1 MIGIFFQVQ
10 QSNFY
15 ANGQL
20 KPLGELQIKK
30 ENDPSLNLLARV
42 KDFEDKKDE
51 NIFNTT
57 LDLSQEDIQQ
67 TLSANMPLHR
77 NEESIVNDTIS
88 FIENCSSS
96 VQEEDDTFVN
106 LDAFDMLIELPE
118 LESARSNIISKNGH
132 DQSALNITEFCPDWS
147 FVEGGVKILITGPWL
162 MESTYT
168 AYFDNISVPAT
179 VVQNG
184 VLKLFAPKHEPGV
197 CKVCISDGFSFSNMV
212 DFEYKLQPNFEYGHI
227 EILYKFSLQ
236 NRLEAIN
243 NELCPVKTEATDKCD
258 NSNLFD
264 DPDFE
269 NYLIQYCNR
278 IVAKQWNLS
287 RKDSLPT
294 KKLNGM
300 NLLHLASY
308 LGYTNLVSLLL
319 KWSVENHNSLLK
331 SEIDAKAQNKDGNTP
346 LALAGSNGFLNT
358 ALVLY
363 KWDYATLRIKNF
375 ANKTVM
381 DLCMDNK

>member
-1 MIGIFFQVQ
+1 M
-10 QSNFY
+10 S
-15 ANGQL
+15 
-20 KPLGELQIKK
+20 IKK
-30 ENDPSLNLLARV
+30 ENDPSLNLLTRD
-42 KDFEDKKDE
+42 KDFDDKKDE

-67 TLSANMPLHR
+67 TLSANMPIHR

-88 FIENCSSS
+88 FIENCSAS

-118 LESARSNIISKNGH
+118 LESGRNNMLSKNGH
-132 DQSALNITEFCPDWS
+132 DHSQLNITEFCPDWS
-147 FVEGGVKILITGPWL
+147 FVEGGVKILITGPWML
-162 MESTYT
+162 ESTYT

-243 NELCPVKTEATDKCD
+243 NELCPVKTESNEKCE
-258 NSNLFD
+258 NTNLFD

-269 NYLIQYCNR
+269 NYLIQYCNKT
-278 IVAKQWNLS
+278 ASKQWNVS
-287 RKDSLPT
+287 KNDFLPV

-300 NLLHLASY
+300 TVLHLASF
-308 LGYTNLVSLLL
+308 LGYTNLVSTLL
-319 KWSVENHNSLLK
+319 KWSAENHNSLLK
-331 SEIDAKAQNKDGNTP
+331 CEIDAKSQNRDGNTP
-346 LALAGSNGFLNT
+346 LMLAGFNGFLNTGNGEERNDDLNKYLNFFLYT

-363 KWDYATLRIKNF
+363 KWDNATLKIKNF
-375 ANKTVM
+375 NNKTLI
-381 DLCMDNK
+381 DLCFQQK

>member
-1 MIGIFFQVQ
+1 MT
-10 QSNFY
+10 
-15 ANGQL
+15 
-20 KPLGELQIKK
+20 IKK
-30 ENDPSLNLLARV
+30 ENDPSLNLLARD

-77 NEESIVNDTIS
+77 NEESIVNDTIN

-118 LESARSNIISKNGH
+118 LESARNNIISKNGH
-132 DQSALNITEFCPDWS
+132 EQSHLNITEFCPDWS
-147 FVEGGVKILITGPWL
+147 FVEGGVKILITGPWIV
-162 MESTYT
+162 ETSYT

-243 NELCPVKTEATDKCD
+243 NELCTVKTESSDKSE

-269 NYLIQYCNR
+269 NYLIQYCNK

-287 RKDSLPT
+287 RKDSLT
-294 KKLNGM
+294 VKKLNGM
-300 NLLHLASY
+300 SVLHLAAF
-308 LGYTNLVSLLL
+308 LGYTNLVGLLL
-319 KWSVENHNSLLK
+319 KWSLDNHNSLLK
-331 SEIDAKAQNKDGNTP
+331 AEIDAKSQNKDGNTP
-346 LALAGSNGFLNT
+346 LMLAGMNGFLNT
-358 ALVLY
+358 ALLLY
-363 KWDYATLRIKNF
+363 KWDHATLRMKNF
-375 ANKTVM
+375 RHKTVV
-381 DLCMDNK
+381 DLCMEKK

>member
-1 MIGIFFQVQ
+1 MFNSFRFQVQ
-10 QSNFY
+10 QSAFFS
-15 ANGQL
+15 NGHH
-20 KPLGELQIKK
+20 KPLGEMTIKK
-30 ENDPSLNLLARV
+30 ESEASLSL

-51 NIFNTT
+51 SIFNTT

-67 TLSANMPLHR
+67 TLSANMPVHR

-118 LESARSNIISKNGH
+118 LESGRSNIISKNGH
-132 DQSALNITEFCPDWS
+132 DHSQLNITEFCPDWS

-162 MESTYT
+162 MESSYT

-197 CKVCISDGFSFSNMV
+197 CKVCVSDGFSFSNLV

-243 NELCPVKTEATDKCD
+243 NELCPVKTEMSDKSD
-258 NSNLFD
+258 SSNLFD

-278 IVAKQWNLS
+278 AASKPMNVS
-287 RKDSLPT
+287 RNNRFLPA

-300 NLLHLASY
+300 SVLHLASY
-308 LGYTNLVSLLL
+308 LGYTNLVTLLL
-319 KWSVENHNSLLK
+319 KWSTENHNSTLR
-331 SEIDAKAQNKDGNTP
+331 SEIDVKSQNKDGNTP
-346 LALAGSNGFLNT
+346 LILAGLNGHLST
-358 ALVLY
+358 GE
-363 KWDYATLRIKNF
+363 
-375 ANKTVM
+375 
-381 DLCMDNK
+381 

>member
-1 MIGIFFQVQ
+1 M
-10 QSNFY
+10 
-15 ANGQL
+15 
-20 KPLGELQIKK
+20 
-30 ENDPSLNLLARV
+30 SLLRD
-42 KDFEDKKDE
+42 KDFDKKDD

-67 TLSANMPLHR
+67 TLSANMPVHR

-118 LESARSNIISKNGH
+118 LESGRGHVIAKNGNDH
-132 DQSALNITEFCPDWS
+132 SLLNITEFCPDWS

-162 MESTYT
+162 VDSSYS

-179 VVQNG
+179 VVQSG

-243 NELCPVKTEATDKCD
+243 NELCPVKTESNEKCE
-258 NSNLFD
+258 NANLFD

-269 NYLIQYCNR
+269 NYLIQYCNQM
-278 IVAKQWNLS
+278 ASKQWNVS
-287 RKDSLPT
+287 KNGFLPV

-300 NLLHLASY
+300 SVLHLASF

-319 KWSVENHNSLLK
+319 KWSAENHTSLVK
-331 SEIDAKAQNKDGNTP
+331 SEFDVKSQNRDGNTP
-346 LALAGSNGFLNT
+346 LMLAGSNGHFNT
-358 ALVLY
+358 GE
-363 KWDYATLRIKNF
+363 WRF
-375 ANKTVM
+375 SGGSG
-381 DLCMDNK
+381 

>member
-1 MIGIFFQVQ
+1 M
-10 QSNFY
+10 
-15 ANGQL
+15 ARD
-20 KPLGELQIKK
+20 KK
-30 ENDPSLNLLARV
+30 
-42 KDFEDKKDE
+42 FEDKKEDS
-51 NIFNTT
+51 IFNTT

-67 TLSANMPLHR
+67 TLSANMPVHR

-118 LESARSNIISKNGH
+118 LESGRNNIISKNGH
-132 DQSALNITEFCPDWS
+132 EHSPLNITEFCPDWS

-162 MESTYT
+162 VESSYT
-168 AYFDNISVPAT
+168 AYFDNISVHAT

-243 NELCPVKTEATDKCD
+243 NELCPVKTEANDKSD
-258 NSNLFD
+258 SSNLFD

-269 NYLIQYCNR
+269 NYLIQYCTKIASKPFN
-278 IVAKQWNLS
+278 VSKNVF
-287 RKDSLPT
+287 LPS

-300 NLLHLASY
+300 SVLHLAAF
-308 LGYTNLVSLLL
+308 LGYTNLVSCLL
-319 KWSVENHNSLLK
+319 KLSAENHNSLIR
-331 SEIDAKAQNKDGNTP
+331 SEINAKSQNKDGNTP
-346 LALAGSNGFLNT
+346 IMLAGSKGFLNT
-358 ALVLY
+358 GEIVKNLFYDELELKEFFLDFSFY
-363 KWDYATLRIKNF
+363 STRTLQMGSENS
-375 ANKTVM
+375 
-381 DLCMDNK
+381 